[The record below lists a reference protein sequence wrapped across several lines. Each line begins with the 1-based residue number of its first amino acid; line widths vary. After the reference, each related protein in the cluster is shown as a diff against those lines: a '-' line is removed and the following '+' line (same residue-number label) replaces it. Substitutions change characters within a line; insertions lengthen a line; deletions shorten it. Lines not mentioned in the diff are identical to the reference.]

1 MAFSL
6 HTHNVQRIIL
16 FTIADNTRDQ
26 EDDNAKRMRCLFHE
40 NGPKQIANKAAGRSL
55 DAGKPGARGQAT
67 FTGQGEAGRPVSTR
81 RLRRASKDRD
91 VLPHRK
97 SRVTM
102 PVPGA

>member
-1 MAFSL
+1 MFKELFYSQL
-6 HTHNVQRIIL
+6 QIIPETKKTTTQSACDVW
-16 FTIADNTRDQ
+16 FTKYR
-26 EDDNAKRMRCLFHE
+26 
-40 NGPKQIANKAAGRSL
+40 PKQIANKAAGRSL